1 MPQKPNSARRP
12 NSPRRAKRTSAP
24 QRGPVPVTDLS
35 VAYEDDQV
43 IVVDKPVGML
53 SSVDPEEPSPT
64 RAPNAFDLVKSRV
77 REAAMKRGTRAWI
90 IHRLDRDVS
99 GLLVFAKTEAAYEW
113 LKEDLRARRLGRTY
127 IALVEGDLDSVKPEG
142 RGAAAKSARASAA
155 ATPLDVLWSGG
166 ATPSLTIRSILV
178 DSGAGRVR
186 SAPKALG
193 REPGSTDDAEGRRAV
208 TLVSKLG
215 GGSGRTL
222 LQVKLET
229 GRKHQIRAHLSEL
242 GLPIV
247 GDRRYGATSDPLGRI
262 ALHAAGLTF
271 PHPTSGA
278 MITLS
283 SPVPEGFYTL
293 CGATPPRRE
302 MREAVPVV
310 GRAAAKKSTASE
322 AARSKDSVGRK
333 QGEGKDQNDSWDHVA
348 GWYDELIGEHGSD
361 HYREVILPGALRL
374 IAPRAGQRVLDVA
387 CGQGVLARK
396 LAAMDVDV
404 LGVDSSQRLVTLARK
419 QSEDDAN
426 QRFIVGDARELDD
439 AIERAAAQS
448 NVPKA
453 RYDVVTSIMALMNIE
468 PLEPLFASVAR
479 ALRPGGAFVAVILHP
494 AFRAPGQTSWG
505 WDAIA
510 PSSER
515 DGPRRSAPPR
525 GDSRDRDG
533 RGRDSRGR
541 ESAGGRGFR
550 DSGPS
555 RGTRGAREDA
565 PAMRQFRRVDG
576 YLSTGE
582 KQIIMNPGA
591 VSSGDAVVATT
602 TYHRPLQ
609 TYVRLL
615 ASQGF
620 LIEAME
626 EWPSM
631 RRSQPGPRADEEN
644 RARREI
650 PLFLGLRAVL
660 REGRGGG

>member
-1 MPQKPNSARRP
+1 MPNKPNSARRP
-12 NSPRRAKRTSAP
+12 NSPRRAKRTAAP

-127 IALVEGDLDSVKPEG
+127 IALVEGDLDALHPGTRSGGTKTA
-142 RGAAAKSARASAA
+142 RGSDLT
-155 ATPLDVLWSGG
+155 TPLDLLWSGG
-166 ATPSLTIRSILV
+166 ASPSLTIRSILV

-193 REPGSTDDAEGRRAV
+193 REPGSAEEAEGRRAV
-208 TLVSKLG
+208 TLVSKVASG
-215 GGSGRTL
+215 TGRTL

-247 GDRRYGATSDPLGRI
+247 GDRRYGATTDPLGRI
-262 ALHAAGLTF
+262 ALHAAELTF

-278 MITLS
+278 MIALS
-283 SPVPEGFYTL
+283 SPVPEGFFTL

-302 MREAVPVV
+302 AREAVPVV
-310 GRAAAKKSTASE
+310 GRAPHSKSQSNSKSSE
-322 AARSKDSVGRK
+322 SESARSKETGARK
-333 QGEGKDQNDSWDHVA
+333 RGEGKDQNDSWDHVA

-374 IAPRAGQRVLDVA
+374 IGPRPGQRVLDVA
-387 CGQGVLARK
+387 CGQGVLARR

-404 LGVDSSQRLVTLARK
+404 LGVDSSQRLITVARK

-426 QRFIVGDARELDD
+426 QRFVVGDARDLDA
-439 AIERAAAQS
+439 AIERDAAQS

-494 AFRAPGQTSWG
+494 AFRAPGQTAWG
-505 WDAIA
+505 WDAIPA
-510 PSSER
+510 TSER
-515 DGPRRSAPPR
+515 DGARRSAPPR
-525 GDSRDRDG
+525 GGARGRNEQGRDG
-533 RGRDSRGR
+533 G
-541 ESAGGRGFR
+541 
-550 DSGPS
+550 
-555 RGTRGAREDA
+555 

-576 YLSTGE
+576 YLSSGE

-615 ASQGF
+615 AAQGF

-631 RRSQPGPRADEEN
+631 RRSQPGSRADEEN

-660 REGRGGG
+660 REARG